1 MGYFFAHPGYFYALI
16 AAMLVVSLF
25 VIFSMGEEDRKSRKK
40 YEELLAQQRLRAA
53 ELEKTLQEKD
63 KELALSNQMY
73 NGLKGQYEELE
84 EKFSQLFEVP
94 QAQVKLPKIPN
105 LRSTVQQDSVE
116 LKLPPKRS

>member
-1 MGYFFAHPGYFYALI
+1 
-16 AAMLVVSLF
+16 MLVVSLF